1 MTALREDVGK
11 LISEI
16 GSVDFLVGI
25 PCYLNEATIGHVIEA
40 VGEGLRKHYPHLK
53 SLIVVSDGGST
64 DDSRERANSVLMPPG
79 ISKLITIYRG
89 LPGKGSALRAVLE
102 ISELLEPRVVVLVDA
117 DLKSISP
124 EWVWLLAEPVLN
136 HNYDFVTPFYIRHK
150 HDATITRL
158 IAYPLTRAIF
168 RKRVH
173 QPIGGEFG
181 FSGDVA
187 RYFAQQDVWDT
198 DVAKFGIDI
207 WLTITSINRGFRICQ
222 SRLGTK
228 VHRGKDPANL
238 GKMFREVTGT
248 MFSLMEMHTDDWF
261 NFEKSQR
268 VDYFGERQ
276 EAEVE
281 LVCASVDELIDD
293 MRAGCE
299 HFGVLW
305 SQILSPETHEDLIE
319 ICSMSAKKS
328 GFSFPAELW
337 ARIVYDFAVSFRNW
351 RQHKQKLVSM
361 MTPLYYG
368 RAAAFCK
375 DADELDMKD
384 TERAVEQQAEAFE
397 DLKPYLAARAK
408 P

>member
-1 MTALREDVGK
+1 
-11 LISEI
+11 
-16 GSVDFLVGI
+16 
-25 PCYLNEATIGHVIEA
+25 
-40 VGEGLRKHYPHLK
+40 
-53 SLIVVSDGGST
+53 
-64 DDSRERANSVLMPPG
+64 MPPG
-79 ISKLITIYRG
+79 ISKMVTIYRG

-102 ISELLEPRVVVLVDA
+102 ISELLEPRVVVMVDA

-124 EWVWLLAEPVLN
+124 KWVWLLAEPVLN
-136 HNYDFVTPFYIRHK
+136 HHYDFITPFYIRHK

-181 FSGDVA
+181 FSGEVA

-207 WLTITSINRGFRICQ
+207 WLTITAINQGFRICQ

-228 VHRGKDPANL
+228 VHRGRDPAGL

-248 MFSLMEMHTDDWF
+248 MFSLMETHMDDWF
-261 NFEKSQR
+261 KIEKSEK

-276 EAEVE
+276 EAKVE

-305 SQILSPETHEDLIE
+305 SQVLSPETYAGLTE
-319 ICSMSAKKS
+319 ICPMRMGKS
-328 GFSFPAELW
+328 GFSFPADLW
-337 ARIVYDFAVSFRNW
+337 ARVVYDFVVSFRSW
-351 RQHKQKLVSM
+351 KRDKQKLVSM

-368 RAAAFCK
+368 RAAAFCQ
-375 DADELDMKD
+375 DVDELDAKGA
-384 TERAVEQQAEAFE
+384 EEAVEHQAEAFE

-408 P
+408 EEG